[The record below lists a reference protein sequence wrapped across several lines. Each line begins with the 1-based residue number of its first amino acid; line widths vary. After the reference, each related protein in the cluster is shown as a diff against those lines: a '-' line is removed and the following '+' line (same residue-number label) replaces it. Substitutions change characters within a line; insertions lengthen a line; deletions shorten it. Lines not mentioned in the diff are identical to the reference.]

1 MREYWEELEDKL
13 KEYGERL
20 SEETVKDVEQGIMN
34 VKMVVESP
42 KTMEKV
48 QKLREAFRDLKNVS
62 FGLIVPS
69 LFMRIRSCPCEIR
82 AG

>member
-1 MREYWEELEDKL
+1 M

-20 SEETVKDVEQGIMN
+20 SEEMVKDVEQGIMN

-48 QKLREAFRDLKNVS
+48 QKLRETFQDLKKVS

-69 LFMRIRSCPCEIR
+69 LFIRI
-82 AG
+82 